1 MWLNTHGDCH
11 VKLSRQSRAAE
22 TDSGK
27 SSHLRRTEVNISVKS
42 GSVQRGLL
50 AVAMAVIYQQRH
62 YKNELGIDMS
72 TDMLSSLQQMDE
84 PVHVSYFTAPAIITM
99 SPAAT
104 RLEK

>member
-1 MWLNTHGDCH
+1 MWLNTPGNRH

-22 TDSGK
+22 TDSGQ
-27 SSHLRRTEVNISVKS
+27 SSHLRRMEVSISVKS
-42 GSVQRGLL
+42 GSVQRGQL
-50 AVAMAVIYQQRH
+50 AVAMAVIYQQHH

-84 PVHVSYFTAPAIITM
+84 PVYVSCCTAPAIITIN
-99 SPAAT
+99 PAAM